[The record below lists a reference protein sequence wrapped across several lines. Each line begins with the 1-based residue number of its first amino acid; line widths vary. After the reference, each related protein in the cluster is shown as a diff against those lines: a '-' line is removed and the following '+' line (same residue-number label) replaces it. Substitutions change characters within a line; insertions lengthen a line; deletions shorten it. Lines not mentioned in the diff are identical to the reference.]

1 MIVEIRDYFRAAI
14 SEIDNDLIEHNQ
26 PILDD
31 IADTI
36 LEDSYTITIG
46 NLSSTRIDTTID
58 GEFDVTI
65 DLFKNGYN
73 DPITNYDLGYCKA
86 IDIQAYSMNQKLI
99 DQTTALKSVISSGI
113 SVSTVESN
121 DNLFRYTIQFT
132 VRTGYYY

>member
-1 MIVEIRDYFRAAI
+1 MIVDIRDYFRAAI